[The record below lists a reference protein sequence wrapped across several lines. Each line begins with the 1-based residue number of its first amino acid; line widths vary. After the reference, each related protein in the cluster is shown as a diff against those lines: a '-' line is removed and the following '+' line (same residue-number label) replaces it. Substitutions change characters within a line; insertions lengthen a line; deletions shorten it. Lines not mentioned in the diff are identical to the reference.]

1 MEKPK
6 KIPLVYLTIDDDDES
21 GVDFVSLVD
30 EPAIERD
37 FMAFSKIKE
46 PYKFKIENQEKRI
59 ITGPFMISNLP
70 IYRRIDDKEWY
81 VVFTSDVIRKIVYK
95 FMKNGL
101 TKAVN
106 EMHETPVD
114 DVFIFES
121 WIVDDVKGVPE
132 GFQDV
137 PQGSWFGS
145 MRIENDEVW
154 QKIKEDDGYMLKGFS
169 VEGIFREDK
178 EMTMDQE
185 VIDAVIDAI
194 QK

>member
-1 MEKPK
+1 
-6 KIPLVYLTIDDDDES
+6 LTIDDDDES

-37 FMAFSKIKE
+37 FHVFAKVKE
-46 PYKFKIENQEKRI
+46 PYKFKIESQEKRI
-59 ITGPFMISNLP
+59 ITGPFMIANLP
-70 IYRRIDDKEWY
+70 IYRRWEDKEWY

-95 FMKNGL
+95 FMKKGM

-132 GFQDV
+132 GFKDV
-137 PQGSWFGS
+137 PEGSWFGS
-145 MRIENDEVW
+145 MRVENDDIW
-154 QKIKEDDGYMLKGFS
+154 QKIKEEDGYMLKGFS

-185 VIDAVIDAI
+185 VIDAVIDSI
-194 QK
+194 QQ

>member
-1 MEKPK
+1 MEKDK

-37 FMAFSKIKE
+37 FMAFSKVKE
-46 PYKFKIENQEKRI
+46 PYKFRVKDEEKRI
-59 ITGPFMISNLP
+59 ITGPFMIASLP
-70 IYRRIDDKEWY
+70 
-81 VVFTSDVIRKIVYK
+81 
-95 FMKNGL
+95 
-101 TKAVN
+101 VN
-106 EMHETPVD
+106 

-145 MRIENDEVW
+145 MRVENDEVW
-154 QKIKEDDGYMLKGFS
+154 KKIKEDDGYMLKGFS